1 MKLMIIESPGKKKK
15 LESILGD
22 GWKVMPSVGHIRDLP
37 ENEMGVEAP
46 TFKPKYVL
54 STRGA
59 EVVASIKKVL
69 DGANEVYLATDP
81 DREGESIAWHLQR
94 ALGLDNP
101 QRVTF
106 NEITENAVLSAI
118 KNPRKTDLNLVAAQ
132 EARRVLDRLVGY
144 MVSPAL
150 SASAGQKLSAGR
162 VQTPAVLLVVE
173 RENEIAKFVST
184 NHFTVQL
191 NFSGEAA
198 STWSAD
204 WMTENFVTEDFPYV
218 TDKVLAEQVA
228 QMASVKV
235 ISYDSKNTKKSPPPP
250 FTTSTLQQAASVTF
264 DLDPGDTM
272 AIAQKLYEQ
281 GHITYHRTDNPNIS
295 ADSMPALKAEANK
308 LKLAIVSEQRMYPA
322 PDGAQAGHP
331 AITPT
336 HWEVAELGV
345 STQEEQIYNLIRL
358 RAIAC
363 QLTDAEYL
371 VHQAKLIGSD
381 IHGKET
387 HFQGRNRVLQRPGWL
402 ALTAQD
408 QTDEDQSADTQNPM
422 PTLTAGQSL
431 QVNSGSLIPK
441 KTSAPKRY
449 TKASLIKKLESEG
462 IGRPSTYASILENI
476 FGKGYIVAK
485 GKLLYATAAA
495 QTIIELL
502 QHKFGFV
509 DLKFTKNVESS
520 LDEIAA
526 GKNKYL
532 AVVQEHH
539 GYLTKEIASL
549 NAIPPKHACPSCGKA
564 LMHRVKS
571 GKSGYDFW
579 GCTGYPDCDVSL
591 PDDNGKPGVRKEA
604 PVSNFACA
612 KCGKPLARR
621 LKKGKDGYDFWG
633 CTGYKEGCKAS
644 YKNKNDAPVFTDEQ

>member
-37 ENEMGVEAP
+37 EKEMGVEP
-46 TFKPKYVL
+46 PNFKPQYVL

-59 EVVASIKKVL
+59 EVVAAIKKSL
-69 DGANEVYLATDP
+69 PHASEVYLATDP

-94 ALGLDNP
+94 ALGLENP
-101 QRVTF
+101 HRVAF
-106 NEITENAVLSAI
+106 NEITESAVLTAI
-118 KNPRKTDLNLVAAQ
+118 KTPRKTDLNLVAAQ

-150 SASAGQKLSAGR
+150 SAAAGQHLSAGR
-162 VQTPAVLLVVE
+162 VQTPAVLLVVD

-184 NHFTVQL
+184 NHYAVQL
-191 NFSGEAA
+191 NFENGSV
-198 STWSAD
+198 TWSAD
-204 WMTENFVTEDFPYV
+204 WITDNYVSEDFPYV
-218 TDKVLAEQVA
+218 TDKALAEQIA
-228 QMASVKV
+228 QMASVSV
-235 ISYDSKNTKKSPPPP
+235 LSYDTKNTKKSPPPP

-264 DLDPGDTM
+264 DLDPADTM
-272 AIAQKLYEQ
+272 AIAQRLYEQ

-295 ADSMPALKAEANK
+295 AESMPALKAEADK
-308 LKLAIVSEQRMYPA
+308 LGLAVVADQRTFPA

-336 HWEVAELGV
+336 HWEVQELGV
-345 STQEEQIYNLIRL
+345 GSQEEQIYNLIRL

-371 VHQAKLIGSD
+371 VHQAKLKGAD
-381 IHGKET
+381 VQGKET
-387 HFQGRNRVLQRPGWL
+387 VFIARNRVLQKAGWL
-402 ALTAQD
+402 SLTAQD
-408 QTDEDQSADTQNPM
+408 QTDEDQAADVQNPM
-422 PTLTAGQSL
+422 PALAAGQRLNVST
-431 QVNSGSLIPK
+431 GSLIPK

-449 TKASLIKKLESEG
+449 TKASLVKKLESEG
-462 IGRPSTYASILENI
+462 IGRPSTYAAILDNI

-485 GKLLYATAAA
+485 GKLLYATPAA

-502 QHKFGFV
+502 RHKFGFV
-509 DLKFTKNVESS
+509 DLKFTSNVESS
-520 LDEIAA
+520 LDEIAV

-539 GYLTKEIASL
+539 GYLQQEIASL
-549 NAIPPKHACPSCGKA
+549 NAIPPKHPCPTCGKA
-564 LMHRVKS
+564 LMHRVKG
-571 GKSGYDFW
+571 GKGGYDFW
-579 GCTGYPDCDVSL
+579 GCTGYPECTVSL
-591 PDDNGKPGVRKEA
+591 PDDNGKPGARKEVPA
-604 PVSNFACA
+604 SNFACA

-621 LKKGKDGYDFWG
+621 TKKGKDGYDFWG
-633 CTGYKEGCKAS
+633 CTGYKDGCKAS
-644 YKNKNDAPVFTDEQ
+644 YKNKNDAPVFTDE